1 MMKNIEEYKNEIKK
15 KIALSIMLCIIAMV
29 TVILA
34 NFYLKP
40 LFPSKQDITDYI
52 VGFFTGVEIVT
63 VGLLGYYIKIYSNEK
78 LLKKHLLKENDE
90 REILIRMKSGINII
104 PLMSM
109 IIVIASFVVAYI
121 SYEAFVTMMVISF
134 VQILCS
140 WVLKIYWQKKI

>member
-15 KIALSIMLCIIAMV
+15 KIALLIILCIVAMI

-40 LFPSKQDITDYI
+40 LFPSKQDVTDYI

-78 LLKKHLLKENDE
+78 LLKKYVLKENGE
-90 REILIRMKSGINII
+90 REILIRMKSRINII

-134 VQILCS
+134 AQILCS

>member
-15 KIALSIMLCIIAMV
+15 KIALLIILCIVAMI

-40 LFPSKQDITDYI
+40 LFPSKQDVTDYI

-78 LLKKHLLKENDE
+78 LLKKYVLKENDE
-90 REILIRMKSGINII
+90 REILIRMKSRINII

-134 VQILCS
+134 AQILCS